1 MPLDPRK
8 LSSFIL
14 ILLAIGSYASLQI
27 GHVKIDLFAAIISPL
42 YGEATPD
49 AIILWDLRM
58 PRTLMCLIVGFGL
71 GMAGAGLQG
80 FLRNPLAE
88 PSVVGISS
96 AAALGAVL
104 SIGLGFSALGLYY
117 TPAFSLGFAAIAS
130 WALIKLTSKAASKH
144 SVILIGVGISSLSGA
159 FTTLILSLSENPF
172 AINEIVFWMLGSV
185 TDVSYH
191 HVLMSAPLV
200 ILGSFFLLRAANGL
214 DLLTLGE
221 ETATSIGANIPKLR
235 RDILVG
241 TALTVGSITSVVG
254 IVGFVGLVTPHIVRP
269 FVKHEPGKTLIWTP
283 PIAALLVLI
292 SDITIRLLPTASEIK
307 LGVLTA
313 LLGTPFF
320 LYLVSKQRN

>member
-1 MPLDPRK
+1 MPLNRNK
-8 LSSFIL
+8 SSSLIL

-27 GHVKIDLFAAIISPL
+27 GHVEIDLFAAIISPL
-42 YGEATPD
+42 YGNTTPD
-49 AIILWDLRM
+49 TIILWQLRM
-58 PRTLMCLIVGFGL
+58 PRTLMCLVVGFGL
-71 GMAGAGLQG
+71 GIAGAGLQG

-88 PSVVGISS
+88 PSVLGISS

-117 TPAFSLGFAAIAS
+117 TPAFSLGFAATAS
-130 WALIKLTSKAASKH
+130 WALIKLTSRAASKH

-159 FTTLILSLSENPF
+159 FTTLVLSLSENPF

-191 HVLMSAPLV
+191 HVLISAPLV

-221 ETATSIGANIPKLR
+221 ETAASIGANIPKLR
-235 RDILVG
+235 RDILIG

-254 IVGFVGLVTPHIVRP
+254 MVGFVGLVTPHIVRP

-283 PIAALLVLI
+283 PIAALLVLM

-320 LYLVSKQRN
+320 LYLVSKQRD

>member
-1 MPLDPRK
+1 MPLDSKK
-8 LSSFIL
+8 LSSLIL

-42 YGEATPD
+42 DGITTPD

-159 FTTLILSLSENPF
+159 FTTLMLSLSENPF

-200 ILGSFFLLRAANGL
+200 MLGSFFLLRAANGL

-235 RDILVG
+235 RDILIG

-254 IVGFVGLVTPHIVRP
+254 WAGLGGLVRPPCVRP
-269 FVKHEPGKTLIWTP
+269 SVRHAPGQILLWHP
-283 PIAALLVLI
+283 PMAATMVLI
-292 SDITIRLLPTASEIK
+292 SDITTRWLPTASEIK
-307 LGVLTA
+307 LGVLPA
-313 LLGTPFF
+313 LLGTPFL
-320 LYLVSKQRN
+320 LYLVSKQRD